1 MSLPAN
7 WATMS
12 STSAI
17 GTKEVVVSGFT
28 FHVLPFGTNVN
39 QLISSGIDSE
49 KINISYRII
58 DKTDYG
64 ATVNPKT
71 TYGSGYG
78 LALYDA
84 LRKLAYDPS
93 FAPLSSGIYCVGSWI
108 TFGTTMLRVMNAVFS
123 LENENVPDVFNLTL
137 ECSVTYGG
145 SRDKDYSKKAERRI
159 KPSFRD
165 APWNLPPKITI
176 DHSTEDFVNGFA
188 YSDKEV
194 LTLSPDGKINPEQ
207 VKQKTMFEKSQ
218 LTSVVNSAG
227 EPFLS
232 PVGQKVSVAK
242 INIDASFTKDNVPT
256 LPPDISSQINAG
268 DFSITYMGA
277 VLLTCSAGTLV
288 LSGWVVSPEVWT
300 QKIPWFPKEKHPLGF
315 TYGDLYQSVSSTFA
329 SRPAINETNE
339 TIMVEKEYGY
349 FSTRATFSYCASGFG
364 SLVPNRGKNYKDGG
378 KLKPINKLEMGRAE
392 ECFLDKSGGAL
403 KDGKT
408 LTFIGYSPYYT
419 GNTVASFLNT
429 LLSKNT
435 TSVTWATKSNKR

>member
-1 MSLPAN
+1 MALPAN

-39 QLISSGIDSE
+39 QLISSGVDSE

-93 FAPLSSGIYCVGSWI
+93 FAPLSSGIYRVGSWI
-108 TFGTTMLRVMNAVFS
+108 TFGTTQLRVINAFFS
-123 LENENVPDVFNLTL
+123 LENEKNPDVFVLTL
-137 ECSVTYGG
+137 ECSVTYDFSKDRDG
-145 SRDKDYSKKAERRI
+145 SNKAERRI

-194 LTLSPDGKINPEQ
+194 LTLKPDGKITPEN
-207 VKQKTMFEKSQ
+207 VRNKTLFDRGQ
-218 LTSVVNSAG
+218 LASVVNSAG

-256 LPPDISSQINAG
+256 LPPDISNQVNAG
-268 DFSITYMGA
+268 DFSISYKGA
-277 VLLTCSAGTLV
+277 VLLNCSAGTLV
-288 LSGWVVSPEVWT
+288 LSGWVVSPEVWI
-300 QKIPWFPKEKHPLGF
+300 QNIPWFPKEKHPLGF
-315 TYGDLYQSVSSTFA
+315 TYSDLYQSVSSKFG
-329 SRPAINETNE
+329 SKPAINETNE

-364 SLVPNRGKNYKDGG
+364 SLVPNRGKNYIDGG
-378 KLKPINKLEMGRAE
+378 KLKPISKLEMGRVE

-408 LTFIGYSPYYT
+408 LTFIGFSPYYR
-419 GNTVASFLNT
+419 GNAVASFLNT

-435 TSVTWATKSNKR
+435 TSVTWATKSDK

>member
-28 FHVLPFGTNVN
+28 FHVLSFGTNVN

-71 TYGSGYG
+71 THGSQYG
-78 LALYDA
+78 LALYNA
-84 LRKLAYDPS
+84 LRQLAYDPS
-93 FAPLSSGIYCVGSWI
+93 FAPLSSGIYRVGSWI
-108 TFGTTMLRVMNAVFS
+108 TFGTTRFRVMNANFS
-123 LENENVPDVFNLTL
+123 LENEKNPDVFVLTL
-137 ECSVTYGG
+137 ECSVSYDWSMDGDG
-145 SRDKDYSKKAERRI
+145 SNKQERKI

-176 DHSTEDFVNGFA
+176 DHATEDFVNGFA
-188 YSDKEV
+188 YSDGAV
-194 LTLSPDGKINPEQ
+194 LTLNKGGKINPEQ
-207 VKQKTMFEKSQ
+207 MRQKTMFEKSQ

-242 INIDASFTKDNVPT
+242 INIGASFTKDNVPRLDT
-256 LPPDISSQINAG
+256 DISSQINAG
-268 DFSITYMGA
+268 GISITYKGA

-288 LSGWVVSPEVWT
+288 LSGWVVSPEVWI
-300 QKIPWFPKEKHPLGF
+300 QNIPWFPKEKHPLGF
-315 TYGDLYQSVSSTFA
+315 TNGDLYQSVSSKVA
-329 SRPAINETNE
+329 SKPAINETNG
-339 TIMVEKEYGY
+339 TVMVEKEYGY

-364 SLVPNRGKNYKDGG
+364 SLVPNRGKNHIDKG
-378 KLKPINKLEMGRAE
+378 KLKPISKLEMGRAE
-392 ECFLDKSGGAL
+392 ECFLNESGGAL

-408 LTFIGYSPYYT
+408 LTFIGYSPYYM
-419 GNTVASFLNT
+419 GNEVGLFLNT

-435 TSVTWATKSNKR
+435 TSVTWATKSDK

>member
-28 FHVLPFGTNVN
+28 FHVLSFGTNVN
-39 QLISSGIDSE
+39 QLISSGVDSE
-49 KINISYRII
+49 KFNISYRII

-71 TYGSGYG
+71 TYGSQYG

-84 LRKLAYDPS
+84 LRQLAYNP
-93 FAPLSSGIYCVGSWI
+93 FIAPLSSGIYRVGTWI
-108 TFGTTMLRVMNAVFS
+108 TFGTTIFRVINAVFS
-123 LENENVPDVFNLTL
+123 LENEKNPDVFVLTL

-145 SRDKDYSKKAERRI
+145 SKDGSNKAERRI

-188 YSDKEV
+188 YGDKTV
-194 LTLSPDGKINPEQ
+194 LTLKPDGKINPEN
-207 VKQKTMFEKSQ
+207 VKQKTMFDKSQ

-242 INIDASFTKDNVPT
+242 INIDASFTKGNVPT

-268 DFSITYMGA
+268 DLSINYNGA
-277 VLLTCSAGTLV
+277 VLLRCSAGTLV

-300 QKIPWFPKEKHPLGF
+300 QKVPWFPKEKHPLGF
-315 TYGDLYQSVSSTFA
+315 TYRDLYQSVSSQFG
-329 SRPAINETNE
+329 SKPARNETNE
-339 TIMVEKEYGY
+339 TIMVEKKYGY

-364 SLVPNRGKNYKDGG
+364 SLVPNRGKNYIDDKG
-378 KLKPINKLEMGRAE
+378 KLKPISKLEMGRAE
-392 ECFLDKSGGAL
+392 ECFLNESGGVL

-408 LTFIGYSPYYT
+408 LTFIGYSPYYK
-419 GNTVASFLNT
+419 GDAVASFLET
-429 LLSKNT
+429 LLSKNK
-435 TSVTWATKSNKR
+435 TSVTWATERDK

>member
-49 KINISYRII
+49 KFNISYRII

-93 FAPLSSGIYCVGSWI
+93 FAPLSSGIYRVGSWI
-108 TFGTTMLRVMNAVFS
+108 TFGTTMFRVMNAVFS
-123 LENENVPDVFNLTL
+123 LENEKSPDVFVLTL
-137 ECSVTYGG
+137 ECSVTYGK
-145 SRDKDYSKKAERRI
+145 SKDKDGSNKAERRI

-188 YSDKEV
+188 YGDKTV
-194 LTLSPDGKINPEQ
+194 LTLKTDDKITPEQ
-207 VKQKTMFEKSQ
+207 TKQKTMFEKSQ

-242 INIDASFTKDNVPT
+242 INIDANFTKHN
-256 LPPDISSQINAG
+256 LPSLRSDISNQVNAG
-268 DFSITYMGA
+268 DFSISYKGA
-277 VLLTCSAGTLV
+277 VLLSCSAGTLV
-288 LSGWVVSPEVWT
+288 LSGWVVSPEVWI
-300 QKIPWFPKEKHPLGF
+300 QNIPWFPKEKHPLGF
-315 TYGDLYQSVSSTFA
+315 TYSDLYQSVSSKFG
-329 SRPAINETNE
+329 SKPAINETNE
-339 TIMVEKEYGY
+339 TVMVEKAYGY
-349 FSTRATFSYCASGFG
+349 FSTRATFSYRASGFG
-364 SLVPNRGKNYKDGG
+364 SLVPNRGKNYIDRG
-378 KLKPINKLEMGRAE
+378 KLKPIGKLEMGRTE
-392 ECFLDKSGGAL
+392 ECFLDKSGGVV

-408 LTFIGYSPYYT
+408 QTFIGFSPYYR
-419 GNTVASFLNT
+419 GDGVVSFINT
-429 LLSKNT
+429 LLSKK
-435 TSVTWATKSNKR
+435 TSVTWATKSDK

>member
-1 MSLPAN
+1 MSLPTN

-17 GTKEVVVSGFT
+17 GIKEVVVSGFT

-93 FAPLSSGIYCVGSWI
+93 FAPLSSGIYRVGSWI
-108 TFGTTMLRVMNAVFS
+108 TFGTMMFRVMNAVFS
-123 LENENVPDVFNLTL
+123 LENEKNPDVFVLTL

-145 SRDKDYSKKAERRI
+145 SRDKDYSNKAERKI

-188 YSDKEV
+188 YSNKEV
-194 LTLSPDGKINPEQ
+194 LTLKPDGKITPEN
-207 VKQKTMFEKSQ
+207 VKQKTMFDKSQ

-256 LPPDISSQINAG
+256 LPPDISNQINAG
-268 DFSITYMGA
+268 DISITYNGA
-277 VLLTCSAGTLV
+277 VLLHCSAGTLV

-300 QKIPWFPKEKHPLGF
+300 QNIPWFPKEKHPLGF
-315 TYGDLYQSVSSTFA
+315 TYGDLYQSVSSRFA
-329 SRPAINETNE
+329 SKPAINETNG

-364 SLVPNRGKNYKDGG
+364 SLVPNRGKNYIDKG
-378 KLKPINKLEMGRAE
+378 KLKPISKLEMGRAE

-419 GNTVASFLNT
+419 GNAVASFLNT

-435 TSVTWATKSNKR
+435 TSVTWATKRDK